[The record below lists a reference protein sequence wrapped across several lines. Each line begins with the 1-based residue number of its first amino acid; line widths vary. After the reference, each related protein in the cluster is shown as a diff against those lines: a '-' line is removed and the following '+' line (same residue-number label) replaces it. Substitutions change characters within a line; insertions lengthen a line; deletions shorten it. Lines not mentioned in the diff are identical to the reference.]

1 VCLNVGSFE
10 MSSMDAVNTNGIQ
23 ENDGPRRIDILSQI
37 QNGFDPIQKNT
48 TVFKLLYNDN
58 YQGRMILY
66 SYLNN
71 ISIEKYRGYISLL
84 YLNHELS
91 KFDLTKPPITC
102 SRKYLEEKAEDII
115 VTLPNE
121 GPATIYYEGE
131 YESQNCE
138 GKTVRV
144 RANDPLQK
152 AWDHLRNVTD
162 EAELEELLPNKFHR
176 LKLKD
181 TSRVPV
187 SENLDLSCLMSI
199 PETIDETLR
208 ILVLKVWGLSYSFR
222 IDGPQKN
229 RSGIVLLNYYKILQT
244 ELGIVLV
251 KEDFKKNNAKYE
263 VEGEGVC
270 SDRLIC
276 KWPAFSVKL
285 ISLTRDRL
293 AKAEAKANKQKLINS
308 SRKKNKSSD
317 STPVEIIAPEPSE
330 IPDNAVSLFHAYD
343 DVKSLMDQ
351 NSGDLRAD
359 HAAALAFMVAALSLK
374 LTNFKCKNDGW
385 RPLTKEI
392 LHDFIVHSKN
402 HENLAAVIRVIKEEQ
417 TDRYDQEH
425 PYIIYCGDLAALRC
439 CHVIYMNIVYDFQSA
454 ITAVDFLMKFFIV
467 LKIDFPLVS
476 LPIWGFLLKCVF
488 LMKKARKIGA
498 NASINT
504 LMEKL
509 NESFNGAVREEVLL
523 EIKRVLD
530 RHKSPFEKLDS
541 ESKRLAVYEHLELY
555 REPKLVPIAS
565 ISTPKLSGNQL
576 DFKHSTVSIVRF
588 PLAEGLK
595 RVIEIEES
603 EEEVIVLPLFGY
615 HDDVQP
621 GNALGSHASETNLG
635 TFYAQIACMPS
646 NFASK
651 MSSIVV
657 SDIFMSKDRKTFG
670 NEAVFSALKKDA
682 RYLRRVGIRIQIK
695 GKWYRVK
702 FVLCLILG
710 DNLGLNSIF
719 EFIPS
724 FSNTLFC
731 RMCYAG
737 PDLVHILVK
746 EDVSILRTIEKYED
760 DLASQKPVAE
770 TGLHGRCV
778 FNELD
783 DFHVISNSSLDVM
796 HDQFEG
802 MCNYVMALIL
812 LRLIKVGAQVRG
824 YFELSELNRR
834 MRDFNF
840 GFETS
845 NIPPDINYD
854 YLKKN
859 ERLKMSS
866 SEMLFFVRY
875 FGILVGD
882 LVPTDNIVW
891 GLYLKLREIMHILTC
906 PFVTESMLSNLDSL
920 ITEHHELYIR
930 LFGFLKAK
938 FHLLLHYIRVIRR
951 TGPVIKTSCMRFEV
965 FHQIIK
971 KCIESSNCHINT
983 LKTIGIRLQLSFMS
997 LNFNKY
1003 EDIFKTYVRE
1013 QKNTLVRSLFPE
1025 ASKMSELKSIVLN
1038 GITYS
1043 KNTIIVVDYDDDGVI
1058 FGQVQNVFLV
1068 DDEIIFRYL
1077 PLKPCGFNQHYFA
1090 YKVIV
1095 EVDCFCTIP
1104 FKSLASHITPLMFE
1118 IEKKKYVVTRHSL

>member
-1 VCLNVGSFE
+1 

-37 QNGFDPIQKNT
+37 QNG
-48 TVFKLLYNDN
+48 
-58 YQGRMILY
+58 
-66 SYLNN
+66 
-71 ISIEKYRGYISLL
+71 
-84 YLNHELS
+84 
-91 KFDLTKPPITC
+91 C

-121 GPATIYYEGE
+121 GPTTIYYEGE
-131 YESQNCE
+131 YESQNSG

-144 RANDPLQK
+144 EANGPLQK

-162 EAELEELLPNKFHR
+162 EAELEELLPNKSHR

-208 ILVLKVWGLSYSFR
+208 ILVLKVWGLSYSFST
-222 IDGPQKN
+222 DGPQKN

-276 KWPAFSVKL
+276 KWPAYSVKL

-293 AKAEAKANKQKLINS
+293 AKAEAKANKQKLIM
-308 SRKKNKSSD
+308 
-317 STPVEIIAPEPSE
+317 
-330 IPDNAVSLFHAYD
+330 SLFHAYN

-374 LTNFKCKNDGW
+374 LTNFKCQTDGW
-385 RPLTKEI
+385 RPLTKDI
-392 LHDFIVHSKN
+392 LHDYIVHSKN

-417 TDRYDQEH
+417 KGRYDQEH
-425 PYIIYCGDLAALRC
+425 PYIIYCGDVAALRC
-439 CHVIYMNIVYDFQSA
+439 CHVIYMNIVYGFQSA

-488 LMKKARKIGA
+488 LMEKAREIGA

-588 PLAEGLK
+588 SLAEGLK
-595 RVIEIEES
+595 RVLGIEGLFPAILEYYKYLRENKYPIQNFCQCELLESILEADKSHQPQISEEDEIVSADQSHHPQES
-603 EEEVIVLPLFGY
+603 EEELIVLLLFGY

-635 TFYAQIACMPS
+635 TFYAQIACMPP

-682 RYLRRVGIRIQIK
+682 RYLRRVGIRIQMK

-719 EFIPS
+719 EFISS

-731 RMCYAG
+731 RICYAG

-746 EDVSILRTIEKYED
+746 EDVPILRTIEKYED

-812 LRLIKVGAQVRG
+812 LRLIKVGAQARG

-854 YLKKN
+854 CLKKN
-859 ERLKMSS
+859 DRLKMS
-866 SEMLFFVRY
+866 SEMLFFLRY

-891 GLYLKLREIMHILTC
+891 SLYLKLREIMHILTC

-920 ITEHHELYIR
+920 IT
-930 LFGFLKAK
+930 
-938 FHLLLHYIRVIRR
+938 
-951 TGPVIKTSCMRFEV
+951 TTSC
-965 FHQIIK
+965 I
-971 KCIESSNCHINT
+971 
-983 LKTIGIRLQLSFMS
+983 
-997 LNFNKY
+997 Y
-1003 EDIFKTYVRE
+1003 
-1013 QKNTLVRSLFPE
+1013 
-1025 ASKMSELKSIVLN
+1025 A
-1038 GITYS
+1038 
-1043 KNTIIVVDYDDDGVI
+1043 
-1058 FGQVQNVFLV
+1058 
-1068 DDEIIFRYL
+1068 YL
-1077 PLKPCGFNQHYFA
+1077 G
-1090 YKVIV
+1090 
-1095 EVDCFCTIP
+1095 
-1104 FKSLASHITPLMFE
+1104 S
-1118 IEKKKYVVTRHSL
+1118 